1 VYRNSGLGKET
12 VLQLAK
18 HRPRKIFLAARNES
32 KSKNA
37 IKYIEAELVE
47 EVDIEYL
54 PLDLA
59 SLTSV
64 KNAADKFKNHSTR
77 LDILVLNAG
86 VMAMPPETTHAGFEI
101 HMGTNHVGHHLLTQ
115 LLLPILLKTA
125 TESESD
131 VRVVTVSSEAYYF
144 SPALDTLISTSKLR
158 ETSPFLRYAASKA
171 ANILFAA
178 ELARRHPELTS
189 VSVHPGIIMT
199 DLHNRGQRSGVFV
212 LQTLKIAAPL
222 ISQDV
227 QHGALT
233 QLWAAA
239 GAKKGDLVNGGY
251 YSVEKLR
258 PWNPWARNELAG
270 KTLWDWTEEGLERA
284 GF

>member
-1 VYRNSGLGKET
+1 MKAND
-12 VLQLAK
+12 
-18 HRPRKIFLAARNES
+18 
-32 KSKNA
+32 A
-37 IKYIEAELVE
+37 IKSIAAELAE
-47 EVDIEYL
+47 EVDVEYL

-64 KNAADKFKNHSTR
+64 KNAAERFNSRSNR

-86 VMAMPPETTHAGFEI
+86 VMAMPPETTNAGFEI
-101 HMGTNHVGHHLLTQ
+101 HMGTNHVGHYLLTK
-115 LLLPILLKTA
+115 LLLPILQKTSVD
-125 TESESD
+125 TDSD
-131 VRVVTVSSEAYYF
+131 VRIVTVSSEAYYF
-144 SPALDTLISTSKLR
+144 SPGLATLTSTTKLS
-158 ETSPFLRYAASKA
+158 EASPFLRYAASKA
-171 ANILFAA
+171 ANIAFAA
-178 ELARRHPELTS
+178 ELARRYPDLTS

-199 DLHNRGQRSGVFV
+199 DLHERGQCSEVFV
-212 LQTLKIAAPL
+212 LQALKIAAPL

-251 YSVEKLR
+251 YCVEKLR
-258 PWNPWARNELAG
+258 DWNPWVRDEPAG
-270 KTLWDWTEEGLERA
+270 KVLWDWTEEGLKRA